1 MALRPKPLIGVLLLT
16 ITGCLF
22 FLLSDPNSSL
32 GLDDSELALLDT
44 FTDTQPYGT
53 IQWPMNNETGFTIPE
68 LLQLCV
74 SGSSAAISRFYAFD
88 GPQTQL
94 IGLGLANCFP
104 IEIVLHPDARN
115 MDSCSDIVHLIY
127 YSAARLSSDYSTNKL
142 MACPILFTPS
152 PQLLETHQHT
162 LLPFAHRILCKT
174 KSVCTAAQALIAST
188 PKASHIETKYTS
200 HATPDITLL
209 ISSPQDQDYS
219 KIFHKVDST
228 SPSFTTT
235 LLNCWSKH
243 PTWPVL
249 TIASAY
255 PLTETPAPNIV
266 FVPLTPLQPLWTA
279 QATSGI
285 HILPSH
291 ISISLHTLNTARA
304 ASALTITL
312 DSSLVREIFTDT
324 VSGILQVLAMS
335 VPDRR
340 KLGKKAREA
349 YDRDTAI
356 YVEFVRGLRKEADT
370 WISRKEFKSE
380 L

>member
-1 MALRPKPLIGVLLLT
+1 
-16 ITGCLF
+16 
-22 FLLSDPNSSL
+22 
-32 GLDDSELALLDT
+32 
-44 FTDTQPYGT
+44 
-53 IQWPMNNETGFTIPE
+53 
-68 LLQLCV
+68 LCT
-74 SGSSAAISRFYAFD
+74 SGSSAVISRFYAFD

-127 YSAARLSSDYSTNKL
+127 YSAARLYSDYSTSKL
-142 MACPILFTPS
+142 MACPNSFYVWAEPPRESFSINDMGALKNIWSPS

-235 LLNCWSKH
+235 LINCWSKH
-243 PTWPVL
+243 PNWPVL

-266 FVPLTPLQPLWTA
+266 FLPLTPLQPLWTA

-291 ISISLHTLNTARA
+291 LSIPLHTLNTARA

-324 VSGILQVLAMS
+324 VSGILVPTESYLCDAVEQVLAMS

-370 WISRKEFKSE
+370 WISRKEFKNE